1 MQNLNIK
8 IVKKNNLKNNDF
20 KSNKK
25 NKIFKFN
32 NNDNINNNNDKLSP

>member
-25 NKIFKFN
+25 NNIFKFN
-32 NNDNINNNNDKLSP
+32 NNDNINNNNDKFSS